1 MHRTSTNVLG
11 SQMLIRIPTAIQ
23 NKAKPA
29 TLFTVTLPFHWLLIP
44 FYDSKPVCYADAS
57 LFFYDSS
64 RMSFSSSSDIF
75 SVDLDV
81 KRSMTSGTMSS
92 IFVIVSWFLIFTSR
106 VVPF

>member
-1 MHRTSTNVLG
+1 MMHRTSTNVLG

-57 LFFYDSS
+57 LFFMIHPEC
-64 RMSFSSSSDIF
+64 R
-75 SVDLDV
+75 SVLLL
-81 KRSMTSGTMSS
+81 T
-92 IFVIVSWFLIFTSR
+92 FFPLIWT
-106 VVPF
+106 